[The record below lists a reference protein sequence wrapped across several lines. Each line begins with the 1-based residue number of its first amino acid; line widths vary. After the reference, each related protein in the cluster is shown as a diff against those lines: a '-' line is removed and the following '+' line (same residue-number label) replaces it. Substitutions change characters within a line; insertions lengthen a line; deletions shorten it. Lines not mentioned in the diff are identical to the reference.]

1 MTEESASGSNLSD
14 ASTTPRR
21 VLVMPEAFAA
31 TDKEDWVSW
40 LKYFGNCAKLNKW
53 SDEEKRDFL
62 AVRLRGAAQET
73 YLSLSDEIQ
82 GERFEVLAE
91 ALGKKFA
98 PAERLELY
106 KAEFQARRRMPGE
119 KLGELAASLGKMAR
133 KAFPG
138 APSEIL
144 DRLAMDRF
152 IASLDNADLR
162 IRVRESNPKTLDESL
177 SRAIQLEAIYEAENG
192 LSRSKTSRVQTV
204 EKSGEL
210 RIAEMLNKQTA
221 ALEKAVNWLSEH
233 AKTGGNNDHRKSGS
247 KFRGNKKTCWKCGGV
262 GHFKAK
268 CPTQDESSQKQ
279 GN

>member
-1 MTEESASGSNLSD
+1 MTEEGASGSNLSD

-40 LKYFGNCAKLNKW
+40 LNSYFGNCAKLNEW

-62 AVRLRGAAQET
+62 GVRLRGAAQET

-82 GERFEVLAE
+82 GKRFEVPAK

-98 PAERLELY
+98 PTERLELY

-138 APSEIL
+138 LPSDIL
-144 DRLAMDRF
+144 DRLAMDCF
-152 IASLDNADLR
+152 MASLDNADLR
-162 IRVRESNPKTLDESL
+162 IRVRESNPNTLDESL
-177 SRAIQLEAIYEAENG
+177 SRAIQLAEIYEAENG
-192 LSRSKTSRVQTV
+192 LSRSTTSRVQTV
-204 EKSGEL
+204 EKSGE
-210 RIAEMLNKQTA
+210 
-221 ALEKAVNWLSEH
+221 
-233 AKTGGNNDHRKSGS
+233 
-247 KFRGNKKTCWKCGGV
+247 
-262 GHFKAK
+262 
-268 CPTQDESSQKQ
+268 
-279 GN
+279 

>member
-40 LKYFGNCAKLNKW
+40 LKYF
-53 SDEEKRDFL
+53 
-62 AVRLRGAAQET
+62 
-73 YLSLSDEIQ
+73 
-82 GERFEVLAE
+82 
-91 ALGKKFA
+91 
-98 PAERLELY
+98 
-106 KAEFQARRRMPGE
+106 
-119 KLGELAASLGKMAR
+119 
-133 KAFPG
+133 
-138 APSEIL
+138 
-144 DRLAMDRF
+144 
-152 IASLDNADLR
+152 
-162 IRVRESNPKTLDESL
+162 DESL